1 MVFQITVRS
10 QKVPASVLKAKKI
23 ARSTKKNKHTQN
35 TPKAPTS
42 TPVPAIFRQFL
53 QKKPLHN
60 KSSPHKKILIKHNP
74 FI

>member
-35 TPKAPTS
+35 TPKAPTQHQLPS
-42 TPVPAIFRQFL
+42 QQF
-53 QKKPLHN
+53 
-60 KSSPHKKILIKHNP
+60 SDSFHKKSPYIIKVP
-74 FI
+74 PTKKY